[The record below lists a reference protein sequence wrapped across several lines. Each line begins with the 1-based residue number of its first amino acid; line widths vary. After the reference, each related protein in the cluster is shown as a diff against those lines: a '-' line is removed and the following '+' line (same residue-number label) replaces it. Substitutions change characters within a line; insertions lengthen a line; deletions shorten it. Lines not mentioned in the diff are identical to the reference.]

1 MKARYLLVI
10 LFMSLFF
17 IQAYNQ
23 DKADSLLKI
32 LNKRQGKDSVRV
44 NLLNQLAYEYYLSD
58 PAKAIQYANTARTI
72 ADSVGYRKG
81 VVQAYRQMG
90 LVSWTQSNLSTAL
103 NYFFKSLKLAESI
116 NDKQGIADVIGNIGL
131 VYSAMGNYQQAKNY
145 HTRSLELQKELKNRI
160 RESVALNNLGDVCRY
175 QKDFDNA
182 LRYYNEALKLR
193 TKANFSL
200 GEATNIRNIGNVY
213 EKMGNYAMALKY
225 YFKSLQIST
234 TISDLRGVCQCK
246 NDIASAYLNEGKYK
260 EAKSYAHES
269 LQESS
274 KENFRSF
281 MRDSYELLY
290 KITEAQG
297 DITQA
302 LKFFKMY
309 ATYKDSVQNL
319 KVASEISYQQLEYET
334 QKKQTEIDLLTK
346 DSLLNQVIIEKKNSL
361 LILISLMLAFG
372 ILFFLILFK
381 NYSHQKLINGL
392 LKEKNLKIELQRKEI
407 AEQRDELVALNE
419 EIKAQQE
426 EVMASRDSL
435 SEKNI
440 EIAKMHTRVLDLNQ
454 NLEKT
459 VAERTAS
466 LEKQNAQLIEY
477 AFINAHKLRAPL
489 ASILGLVNLLLMN
502 KHQDNQKEMLDYL
515 KESSERLDTVIKSI
529 GQTLQKGLDIYDD
542 DKKQSDD

>member
-32 LNKRQGKDSVRV
+32 LNKHQGKDSVRV